1 MKTLLSLFVF
11 FSFCSVNAQ
20 NSQDTLSIYFDF
32 NKSTISSASS
42 EDLMEFNASE
52 HMTIIS
58 VVAHCDTSGSQAY
71 NLKLA
76 QKRLD
81 AVLLKI
87 DSTATTTIAQG
98 EKISSKAKNYDAQ
111 FYRRVDII
119 YSDKSKE
126 PLSLTE
132 SVVEFIESKDVKL
145 NIDLKILFYP
155 GEARLLP
162 ECFSEVQEFLS
173 IMKKNPN
180 LEVHIHGHVCCGP
193 NYILSKNRAHG
204 IYMYLLENRINA
216 KRMKYTGHS
225 NTQPRKWPE
234 NTVENRDANRRVSL
248 EFTKK

>member
-1 MKTLLSLFVF
+1 MKTLLSIFVF

-20 NSQDTLSIYFDF
+20 NSQDTLSVYFDF
-32 NKSTISSASS
+32 NKSTLSGASN
-42 EDLMEFNASE
+42 EDLMEFNTSE
-52 HMTIIS
+52 HATIIS
-58 VVAHCDTSGSQAY
+58 IVAHCDTSGSQAY

-87 DSTATTTIAQG
+87 DSTANTTIAQG

-126 PLSLTE
+126 PPSLTE
-132 SVVEFIESKDVKL
+132 SIAEFVESTETKL

-162 ECFSEVQEFLS
+162 ECFSEVQEFLA
-173 IMKKNPN
+173 IMKKNPS
-180 LEVHIHGHVCCGP
+180 LDVHIHGHVCCGP
-193 NYILSKNRAHG
+193 NYILSKNRANA
-204 IYMYLLENRINA
+204 IYMYMLENRISS

-248 EFTKK
+248 VFSKK

>member
-1 MKTLLSLFVF
+1 MKTLISLFVF

-20 NSQDTLSIYFDF
+20 NSQDTLSVYFDF
-32 NKSTISSASS
+32 NKSTLSGTTI
-42 EDLMEFNASE
+42 EDLMELNISE
-52 HMTIIS
+52 HMRIIS

-71 NLKLA
+71 NLMLA

-87 DSTATTTIAQG
+87 DSTANSTIAQG
-98 EKISSKAKNYDAQ
+98 EKVSSKAKDYDAQ

-119 YSDKSKE
+119 YWLKTKE
-126 PLSLTE
+126 QQSLTE
-132 SVVEFIESKDVKL
+132 SIAEFVKSPDISL
-145 NIDLKILFYP
+145 NFDLKILFYP

-162 ECFSEVQEFLS
+162 KCFSEVQELLA
-173 IMKKNPN
+173 IMKQNR
-180 LEVHIHGHVCCGP
+180 LLDVHIHGHVCCGP
-193 NYILSKNRAHG
+193 NYILSKNRAHA

-234 NTVENRDANRRVSL
+234 NTIENRDANRRVSL
-248 EFTKK
+248 EFSKK

>member
-1 MKTLLSLFVF
+1 MKTFLSIIVF

-20 NSQDTLSIYFDF
+20 NSQDTLSVYFDF
-32 NKSTISSASS
+32 NKSTLSGASN
-42 EDLMEFNASE
+42 EDLMEFNTSE
-52 HMTIIS
+52 HMTVIR

-87 DSTATTTIAQG
+87 DSTANTTIAQG

-111 FYRRVDII
+111 FSRRVDII

-126 PLSLTE
+126 PPSLTE
-132 SVVEFIESKDVKL
+132 SVVEFIESEDAKL
-145 NIDLKILFYP
+145 NIDLRILFYP
-155 GEARLLP
+155 GQARLLP
-162 ECFSEVQEFLS
+162 ECFSEVQEFLA

-193 NYILSKNRAHG
+193 NYILSKNRAHA
-204 IYMYLLENRINA
+204 IYMYMLENRISA
-216 KRMKYTGHS
+216 RRMKYTGHS

-234 NTVENRDANRRVSL
+234 NNVENRNANRRVSL

>member
-20 NSQDTLSIYFDF
+20 NSQDTLSVYFDF
-32 NKSTISSASS
+32 NKSILSDASNK
-42 EDLMEFNASE
+42 ELIEFNASQ

-58 VVAHCDTSGSQAY
+58 VVAHCDTSGSQPY

-87 DSTATTTIAQG
+87 DSTANSTIAQG

-119 YSDKSKE
+119 YSDKPEKK
-126 PLSLTE
+126 PSLTE
-132 SVVEFIESKDVKL
+132 SVAEFVESSNTKL

-162 ECFSEVQEFLS
+162 ECFSEVQEFLA
-173 IMKKNPN
+173 IMKQNP
-180 LEVHIHGHVCCGP
+180 LLDVHIHGHVCCGP
-193 NYILSKNRAHG
+193 NYILSKNRAHA
-204 IYMYLLENRINA
+204 IYMYMLENRINA

-234 NTVENRDANRRVSL
+234 NTIENRDENRRVSL
-248 EFTKK
+248 VFSKK